1 MCGISGF
8 NWNDSNLI
16 KKMNNSLKHRGP
28 DGFGIYTD
36 NLVSLGHRRL
46 AIIDLTKRGK
56 QPMEYEHKGRKAV
69 ITYNGEVYSFL
80 ELREK
85 LEKRGY
91 KFKSNTDTE
100 VILASYL
107 KWGFD
112 CVKKFNGMWAFCI
125 YDPQKKILFCSR
137 DRMGQ
142 KPFYYYYDEG
152 RFIFASEIK
161 GILNHEVERKINWQV
176 FNKFISL
183 RYCFGR
189 EAIFKN
195 IYRLLKSENLIFDLK
210 TKKLFIKKYWDISF
224 PISYITS
231 EKLASEQLIK
241 LLKDSIEKR
250 LIADV
255 PLGVFLSG
263 GLDSSTIVSV
273 MRTLDKNKEIKTYSV
288 DFEYGIYNES
298 KWAKI
303 VSDKFNTTHTSFTIS
318 SNSYK
323 ILDKILWYLDEP
335 MADPALIPLYY
346 LSKNARKHVTVVLTG
361 DGGDEIFAGY
371 DQYRISLL
379 TEKLSKTKIPIPV
392 IKKIIS
398 LTPAKI
404 LNKIQK
410 HAEIIGKKAI
420 SKRISETINFFRKED
435 YFSAYLNL
443 ISIFDN
449 KERKKFLKKKYLPIQ
464 NYNYL
469 FKKPKNILNKFLYFD
484 QNVLLPESFLMKT
497 DKMTMANSLE
507 ARAPLLDP
515 NIVKFSFFISPNLK
529 LHSGIT
535 KYLLRKSMKFYLPKE
550 ILERKKQT
558 FHVPIEEWIDKDL
571 GKKFLKTIKNSS
583 SYFNNY
589 YIEKLFKNYKKGK
602 LYYARQIWNIICWI
616 KWEEIYFE

>member
-1 MCGISGF
+1 F

-107 KWGFD
+107 EWGFD

-142 KPFYYYYDEG
+142 KPFYYYYDGE

-161 GILNHEVERKINWQV
+161 AILNHEVEREVNWQV

-189 EAIFKN
+189 ETIFKN
-195 IYRLLKSENLIFDLK
+195 INRLLKSENLIFDLK

-263 GLDSSTIVSV
+263 GLDSSTIVAI

-288 DFEYGIYNES
+288 DFEYSIHNES

-318 SNSYK
+318 PNSYK
-323 ILDKILWYLDEP
+323 ILDKILWHLDEP

-346 LSKNARKHVTVVLTG
+346 LSKNARRSVTVVLTG

-420 SKRISETINFFRKED
+420 SERICETVNFFRKED

-449 KERKKFLKKKYLPIQ
+449 KERKKLLKKKYLPIE

-507 ARAPLLDP
+507 ARAPLLDH

-535 KYLLRKSMKFYLPKE
+535 KYIPRKSVKLYLPKE

-571 GKKFLKTIKNSS
+571 GKKFLKTMENSK
-583 SYFNNY
+583 SYFNSY

-616 KWEEIYFE
+616 KWEEIYL